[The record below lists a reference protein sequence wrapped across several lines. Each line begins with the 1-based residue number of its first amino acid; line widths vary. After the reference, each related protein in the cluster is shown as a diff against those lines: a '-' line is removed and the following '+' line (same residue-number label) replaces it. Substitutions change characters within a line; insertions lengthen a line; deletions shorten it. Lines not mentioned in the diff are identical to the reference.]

1 MLLDVTRKLYAR
13 SARVKAVDFHPTE
26 PWIIAGLY
34 TGQVNIWNYETGALV
49 KTFDVSEVPV
59 RCVKFIARNNWFVA
73 GSDDFFLRCFNYNTH
88 EKVAAFEAH
97 PDYIRSMAV
106 HPTASLLLTGSDDMT
121 IKLWDWDK
129 NWRHVQTFEG
139 HTHFIMN
146 LAFNPKDSNTFASSC
161 LDRTVKVWSLGSS
174 QANYTLDAHDKG
186 VNYVEYYHGSDKP
199 YLITTG
205 DDRTVK
211 IWDYL
216 SKSCVQTLEG
226 HTSNVSY
233 AIFHPS
239 LPLIIS
245 GSEDGTIKLW
255 HSNTYR
261 LENTLDYGLE
271 RAWSIAYKKTGN
283 DLALG
288 FDEGAV
294 VIKIGKEEP
303 SVSMD
308 HSGKLVWAKNAE
320 VLGTNLGGLVPTEL
334 PVDGQRVN
342 VGVREIGGTEVY
354 ATNLVHSPNGRFV
367 AVVGDGEYIIYT
379 ALVWRNKAFG
389 PGFGFAWASDSNTYA
404 VKESDS
410 KIKVFKNF
418 KERPNLIPN
427 AYKIVDVKGGN
438 LLGVIGTGFVCFYDW
453 ESGALVRRI
462 DVEARNIYWSTTGE
476 LAAIVGEDS
485 FYILA
490 FNAGAYPAALE
501 AGEEID
507 DEGVEDAFEVVT
519 EISDTVRTA
528 RWTGEC
534 FMYTTAANRLQ
545 YLIGEQTNTVY
556 HSDRELYLLG
566 YLPQH
571 GRIYMADQDMGIYSF
586 TLSLSVVEYQ
596 TAILRGD
603 LEAAATLLENVPLDQ
618 RNKLARFLE
627 AQDYKELA
635 LQVTQDPDHKFD
647 LAVSLDDFDTALK
660 IAQTGPQ
667 TGSEPRWRTIGDKA
681 IGRWNLSLAQE
692 CFEKAK
698 DLNALLLIATST
710 GDRSLLNRVA
720 TQAVERGATNIAFAA
735 WLQLDDA
742 ESCVQLLLDTDR
754 APEAALFARTY
765 APSLVSRVVGQWK
778 ADLESTK
785 RSKQSAIASR
795 LADPQFDSAAFEE
808 GWEEALAREAE
819 VRPAKANGLA
829 NGSGSEDLL
838 A

>member
-1 MLLDVTRKLYAR
+1 QHDDQQQRQHHL
-13 SARVKAVDFHPTE
+13 
-26 PWIIAGLY
+26 
-34 TGQVNIWNYETGALV
+34 NIWSYETGALV
-49 KTFDVSEVPV
+49 KTFDVSKVPV
-59 RCVKFIARNNWFVA
+59 RCVKFIARNKWFVA
-73 GSDDFFLRCFNYNTH
+73 GSDDFFFRCSNYNTH
-88 EKVAAFEAH
+88 EKVTAFEAH

-121 IKLWDWDK
+121 IKLWAWDK
-129 NWRHVQTFEG
+129 NWRHVQG
-139 HTHFIMN
+139 HPHSIMN

-174 QANYTLDAHDKG
+174 QANYTL
-186 VNYVEYYHGSDKP
+186 E
-199 YLITTG
+199 
-205 DDRTVK
+205 
-211 IWDYL
+211 
-216 SKSCVQTLEG
+216 TLKG

-233 AIFHPS
+233 AVFHTS

-308 HSGKLVWAKNAE
+308 SGKLVWAKNAE
-320 VLGTNLGGLVPTEL
+320 VLGTNLGGLVPAEL
-334 PVDGQRVN
+334 PADGQRIN
-342 VGVREIGGTEVY
+342 VGVREIGGSEVY
-354 ATNLVHSPNGRFV
+354 ATNLVHSPNGCFV

-389 PGFGFAWASDSNTYA
+389 PGFGFAWASDSNTYV

-418 KERPNLIPN
+418 KERPNLIPIG
-427 AYKIVDVKGGN
+427 YKIVDVKGGN
-438 LLGVIGTGFVCFYDW
+438 LLGVI
-453 ESGALVRRI
+453 AL
-462 DVEARNIYWSTTGE
+462 DAGEARRSRTRV
-476 LAAIVGEDS
+476 AAVVLIS
-485 FYILA
+485 
-490 FNAGAYPAALE
+490 PASRPQTHRA
-501 AGEEID
+501 
-507 DEGVEDAFEVVT
+507 
-519 EISDTVRTA
+519 RTA

-534 FMYTTAANRLQ
+534 FMYTTASNRLQ
-545 YLIGEQTNTVY
+545 YLIGEQTNTVH

-603 LEAAATLLENVPLDQ
+603 LEAASTMLESVPLDQ

-627 AQDYKELA
+627 TQDHKELA

-647 LAVSLDDFDTALK
+647 LAVSLDDFDTALE

-698 DLNALLLIATST
+698 DLNALLLLGISA
-710 GDRSLLNRVA
+710 GDRTLLSRVA
-720 TQAVERGATNIAFAA
+720 TQSSTSPIPIRRVLFCNEALCSCSESAFNLHHVDKHTMMNGTYIYYF
-735 WLQLDDA
+735 WLQ
-742 ESCVQLLLDTDR
+742 C
-754 APEAALFARTY
+754 
-765 APSLVSRVVGQWK
+765 SRWPRFKTTSQIH
-778 ADLESTK
+778 EH
-785 RSKQSAIASR
+785 QN
-795 LADPQFDSAAFEE
+795 SAAQHYIAVNTVLTEE
-808 GWEEALAREAE
+808 RDG
-819 VRPAKANGLA
+819 
-829 NGSGSEDLL
+829 
-838 A
+838 